1 MPRAGA
7 GQRAGGSRRH
17 GCGYNVRM
25 HVRILYF
32 ALLRDRLGRDRE
44 TIELPDGST
53 AHDLLDVLAQASPVI
68 AGARRSLQVAVNQ
81 EMVPLSQP
89 LAAGDEVA
97 LIPPVSG
104 GAGHCRISREPL
116 VWQEVIDA
124 VSGPGQG
131 GIAVFCGV
139 VRDHNDGKQVVRLD
153 YEAYDEMA
161 QRTMNQI
168 AARIETSIA
177 GARVA
182 MVHRVGSLRI
192 GDTAVLVAASAPH
205 RAEAFAACRAAIEAL
220 KREVPIWKKEFSP
233 DGAEWLG

>member
-1 MPRAGA
+1 
-7 GQRAGGSRRH
+7 
-17 GCGYNVRM
+17 M

-32 ALLRDRLGRDRE
+32 ALLRDRLGRDHE
-44 TIELPDGST
+44 VLELPADST
-53 AHDLLDVLAQASPVI
+53 VAGLLDALALASPVV
-68 AGARRSLQVAVNQ
+68 AGARRSLQVAVNH
-81 EMVPLSQP
+81 EMVPLSHP
-89 LAAGDEVA
+89 LKDQDEVA

-104 GAGHCRISREPL
+104 GAGAAAPHCRISREPL
-116 VWQEVIDA
+116 LWQEVIDA

-131 GIAVFCGV
+131 GITVFCGV

-161 QRTMNQI
+161 QRTMAQI
-168 AARIETSIA
+168 AARIEAEIA
-177 GARVA
+177 GSRVA
-182 MVHRVGSLRI
+182 MVHRVGTLQI

-220 KREVPIWKKEFSP
+220 KREVPIWKKEFSK

>member
-1 MPRAGA
+1 M
-7 GQRAGGSRRH
+7 
-17 GCGYNVRM
+17 NVRI
-25 HVRILYF
+25 RYF
-32 ALLRDRLGRDRE
+32 ALLRDRLGRDQE

-53 AHDLLDVLAQASPVI
+53 AFDLLEVLARGSEVI

-81 EMVPLSQP
+81 EMVPLSHP
-89 LAAGDEVA
+89 LSGGDEVA

-139 VRDHNDGKQVVRLD
+139 VRDHNDGKQVIRLD

-161 QRTMNQI
+161 QRTMSQI
-168 AARIETSIA
+168 AARIETSIT

-182 MVHRVGSLRI
+182 MVHRVGSLQI

-233 DGAEWLG
+233 DGSEWLG

>member
-1 MPRAGA
+1 
-7 GQRAGGSRRH
+7 
-17 GCGYNVRM
+17 M

-32 ALLRDRLGRDRE
+32 ALLRDRLGRDHE
-44 TIELPDGST
+44 TLELPAGST
-53 AHDLLDVLAQASPVI
+53 AGSLLDALAQRSPVI
-68 AGARRSLQVAVNQ
+68 AGARRSLQVAVNH
-81 EMVPLSQP
+81 ELVPLFHP
-89 LAAGDEVA
+89 LGDNDEVA

-104 GAGHCRISREPL
+104 GAGAAHCRISREPL

-131 GIAVFCGV
+131 GITVFCGV

-153 YEAYDEMA
+153 YEAYDDMA
-161 QRTMNQI
+161 QRTMRQI
-168 AARIETSIA
+168 AARIESEIA
-177 GARVA
+177 GARIA
-182 MVHRVGSLRI
+182 MVHRVGSLQI